1 MQRKY
6 ISIKQFLI
14 ANIMLYTTVDLR
26 MKLSRM
32 NYSMITL

>member
-14 ANIMLYTTVDLR
+14 ANIMLDTTVVLR